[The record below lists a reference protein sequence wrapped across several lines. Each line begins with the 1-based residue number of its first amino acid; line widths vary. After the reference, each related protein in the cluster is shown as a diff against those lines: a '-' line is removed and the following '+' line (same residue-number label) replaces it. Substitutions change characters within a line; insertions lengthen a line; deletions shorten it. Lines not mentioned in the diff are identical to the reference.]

1 MRRETP
7 DRACAGRSERE
18 DRVPLADDELACE
31 LVTAERWDD
40 LAQLFECSAGTASG
54 VTPSTCWCMVW
65 RDTQPVKR
73 TTPAIRRARLR
84 TIVDAGTPV
93 GVIGYLEGR
102 AVAWCSVAPRASY
115 ARTDAFGFAGGRY
128 EAGTDVWTIVCF
140 YALPE
145 RGRQASARLVE
156 ALRVRGPGRRRGGG
170 LPGRRRRELELQ
182 LHGVCA
188 NLSPSGIRRRGSEQ
202 EAAPLDAPP
211 AAHVGGRP
219 TRAPGCGI
227 IYRAATSARG
237 HFR

>member
-7 DRACAGRSERE
+7 DRACAGRSGRE

-40 LAQLFECSAGTASG
+40 LAQLFESSAGTSRG

-145 RGRQASARLVE
+145 LRGRQASARLVE
-156 ALRVRGPGRRRGGG
+156 AACAYAAQAGADVVEAFPVAAGENSNFSYMGSARTFLRAGFEDAGASRKPHRLMRRR
-170 LPGRRRRELELQ
+170 LL
-182 LHGVCA
+182 
-188 NLSPSGIRRRGSEQ
+188 
-202 EAAPLDAPP
+202 
-211 AAHVGGRP
+211 
-219 TRAPGCGI
+219 T
-227 IYRAATSARG
+227 
-237 HFR
+237 